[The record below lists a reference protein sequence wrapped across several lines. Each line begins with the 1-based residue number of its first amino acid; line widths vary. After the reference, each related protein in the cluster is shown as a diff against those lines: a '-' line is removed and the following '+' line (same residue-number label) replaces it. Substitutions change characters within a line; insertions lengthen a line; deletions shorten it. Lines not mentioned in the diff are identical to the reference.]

1 MVCDRLAAGVV
12 DRLRRPSIGG
22 PPGTVA
28 IVTVNYSTTRLVK
41 LMLLTLASQDALD
54 RVTSIVVVDNGPR
67 DGGAAFLR
75 ALDRRIP
82 RVRLVERRHWLHHG
96 PAMRAGATR
105 ALESDSAARSPET
118 LLFVDPD
125 VIFRDPATIG
135 TVAQLAERGAALV
148 GEHRRGRRHPG
159 PNIQASFFA
168 VRVDAYRRRDVRP
181 LVHDGAP
188 AYRMQLDIERAGL
201 PIVDLPTNHGGLIL
215 HRGRSA
221 VAAASQFRPGSAY
234 ASARRARPHFM
245 GVRDGGA
252 IWAQA
257 EREHAALLD
266 PAREPELLDVLAHAF
281 GLDGGH
287 VAACP

>member
-1 MVCDRLAAGVV
+1 MSCDRLVAGLV
-12 DRLRRPSIGG
+12 DRLHRPSAGG
-22 PPGTVA
+22 RPGTLA

-54 RVTSIVVVDNGPR
+54 HVTSIVVVDNGPR
-67 DGGAAFLR
+67 DGGRAFLR
-75 ALDRRIP
+75 ALDRRVP

-96 PAMRAGATR
+96 PAMRAGANC
-105 ALESDSAARSPET
+105 ALAPGSAGGSPES

-125 VIFRDPATIG
+125 VIFRDPATIR
-135 TVAQLAERGAALV
+135 TVAELTASGVALV

-168 VRVDAYRRRDVRP
+168 VRADAYRRRDVRP

-221 VAAASQFRPGSAY
+221 VAAASEFRPGSAY

-257 EREHAALLD
+257 ERERSALLG
-266 PAREPELLDVLAHAF
+266 PEGESDLLDVLAEAF
-281 GLDGGH
+281 ADDTGH
-287 VAACP
+287 MASRP